1 MNISKR
7 SCLKELAMIQGKCT
21 TVHGQTNC
29 SNLCHFDMLY
39 INILFMYNTI
49 QASTSYI
56 AFFSN
61 FFVSVH
67 SISSIEKVSFFTQW
81 YIPRFY
87 KEHPWKHQPWMC
99 VELRWDLVV
108 WNETKPVWLQYE
120 VRHLIYIVVFT
131 YFTVKIS
138 DLISC
143 NIESIDTAVYIC

>member
-67 SISSIEKVSFFTQW
+67 SISFIEKVF
-81 YIPRFY
+81 IFY
-87 KEHPWKHQPWMC
+87 SMVYSEVLQRAS
-99 VELRWDLVV
+99 L
-108 WNETKPVWLQYE
+108 ETSNVD
-120 VRHLIYIVVFT
+120 VR
-131 YFTVKIS
+131 
-138 DLISC
+138 
-143 NIESIDTAVYIC
+143 